1 MTAQCT
7 KGQGR
12 ESNEDIDGW
21 YLWKYKRIL
30 PEFDR
35 GGYSASLTLK
45 GEMSVADEN
54 TYLHF
59 YKLYIP
65 QIRLLLLS
73 LL

>member
-12 ESNEDIDGW
+12 ENNEDIDGW
-21 YLWKYKRIL
+21 YLLKYERIL

-35 GGYSASLTLK
+35 GGYRALLRPK
-45 GEMSVADEN
+45 GEMSVTDEN
-54 TYLHF
+54 IYSHF

-65 QIRLLLLS
+65 QIKLLLLS